1 MKTADP
7 LVSQHTTD
15 PNPPYVKCVVKTT
28 RDTKPKNQDVSQN
41 VPRSPP
47 VTRNNEDSQ
56 KEIPSSN
63 STETQPPATTNATEP
78 DLPENSKTKY
88 DTLVCYAKK
97 NREVALELKQFL
109 ESERGLQ
116 VCIDLEHFIPGKP
129 TTDNIS
135 ESINSSGSVIFLLSP
150 EFLKKPW
157 APWELKHAVYD
168 FIESQKDGT
177 HKKIIP
183 VLLEKCQVPDEL
195 KIYTTI
201 EMEGSASRRDCWKK
215 LAAAISGTSC
225 SDDGDNSDGDNSDGE
240 NGDGETNGDEDAN
253 NEGTIGVIDYNNGDD
268 DDGVDKEGVE
278 DTSDDENGDDS
289 DDLNQEGSEDTV
301 NGSDEAESN
310 DDDNTGSDNDHDG
323 VDDGDEDDS
332 ENSTNDSDDGV
343 NQNRDGNDTG
353 ADGNNSNEAGDNR
366 CQDEVSDDVDDNGDG
381 NSGGVGISNNVVPVD
396 ANAGGSVN
404 NLGNRGDD
412 VYGKIQSL

>member
-1 MKTADP
+1 
-7 LVSQHTTD
+7 
-15 PNPPYVKCVVKTT
+15 
-28 RDTKPKNQDVSQN
+28 
-41 VPRSPP
+41 
-47 VTRNNEDSQ
+47 VTRNNEDFQ
-56 KEIPSSN
+56 NEIPSSN

-109 ESERGLQ
+109 ESEFGLQ

-183 VLLEKCQVPDEL
+183 VLLEKCQVPEEL
-195 KIYTTI
+195 KIYTAI

-225 SDDGDNSDGDNSDGE
+225 SDDGDNSDGENGDGENGDGE
-240 NGDGETNGDEDAN
+240 NGDGETNSDEDAN
-253 NEGTIGVIDYNNGDD
+253 NEGTIGVIDCNNGDD

-289 DDLNQEGSEDTV
+289 DDDLNQEGGEDTV

-310 DDDNTGSDNDHDG
+310 DDDSTGSDNDHDG

-343 NQNRDGNDTG
+343 NQNRDGDDTG
-353 ADGNNSNEAGDNR
+353 ADGNNSNEAGDSR

-381 NSGGVGISNNVVPVD
+381 NSGGVGTSNNVVPVD
-396 ANAGGSVN
+396 VHAGGSVN
-404 NLGNRGDD
+404 NQGNGGDD